1 MYIPYSNPR
10 VGINIP
16 DPKADR
22 QRVRYVYTYP
32 RGQVRYIHSIKV
44 DSILASSLY

>member
-1 MYIPYSNPR
+1 MYIPYLTHR

-16 DPKADR
+16 GPEADR
-22 QRVRYVYTYP
+22 PRVRYVYTYP

-44 DSILASSLY
+44 ESIPASSLH